1 MKMDELGRSNQI
13 ERRSRR
19 IVSPDD
25 YEDRIGTIEPMAYL
39 PLGNG
44 LSFGDCR
51 CNDRGTLI
59 DGSRHNRILAFDPGT
74 GRISCEGG
82 VTLHDI
88 LLRAIP
94 HRFFLPVTPG
104 TAFATVGG
112 AVATDVHGK
121 NQHARGAFGNHVER
135 LTLLRSTGERLVCSA
150 EENAD
155 LFAATIGGMGLT
167 GLILTVDLQLMKVPS
182 PQIQRHVIR
191 FDNLDEYFA
200 RVERVDEEHEYSVA
214 WIDQLATG
222 RRMGRGVF
230 LAGDHADG
238 SCELPDVPRR
248 LPLSVPFS
256 LPFNPLNTV
265 TMRAMNEY
273 RFRREGPSETVSTMP
288 WNSYFYP
295 LDAIGSWDRLYGPG
309 GACQHQSVYPSENA
323 PEITARLLE
332 TARRAG
338 HASFLTVLRRFGN
351 VASRGLLSFA
361 RPGFALTLDFANRGE
376 ATFKL
381 LDELDRIVVD
391 AAGAVN
397 PCNNVRMSREIFEA
411 SFPAWGKLET
421 LRDPAMVS
429 DFWRRTALALE
440 D

>member
-1 MKMDELGRSNQI
+1 MKMDELGRSDPQ
-13 ERRSRR
+13 RT
-19 IVSPDD
+19 VLPDD
-25 YEDRIGTIEPMAYL
+25 YEDRIGSIEPMAYL
-39 PLGNG
+39 PLGSG
-44 LSFGDCR
+44 LSFGDGR
-51 CNDRGTLI
+51 SNNRGTLI
-59 DGSRHNRILAFDPGT
+59 DSSRHNRILAFDPGA

-112 AVATDVHGK
+112 AVANDVHGK
-121 NQHARGAFGNHVER
+121 NHHARGAFGNHVQR
-135 LTLLRSTGERLVCSA
+135 LTLLRSTGQRLVCSA
-150 EENAD
+150 EKNAD

-182 PQIQRHVIR
+182 PHIQQHVIR

-200 RVERVDEEHEYSVA
+200 RVEGVDEEHEYSVA

-238 SCELPDVPRR
+238 SCELPDIPKK

-265 TMRAMNEY
+265 TMRTVNEY
-273 RFRREGPSETVSTMP
+273 RFRREGPAETISTMT

-295 LDAIGSWDRLYGPG
+295 LDAIGSWNRLYGPRG
-309 GACQHQSVYPSENA
+309 PCQHQSVYPAQSA
-323 PEITARLLE
+323 PEITARLLD

-376 ATFKL
+376 ATSKL

-391 AAGAVN
+391 AGGAVN
-397 PCNNVRMSREIFEA
+397 PCNDFRMSPETFEA
-411 SFPAWGKLET
+411 SFPSWAKLET

-429 DFWRRTALALE
+429 DFWRRTALALKC
-440 D
+440 

>member
-1 MKMDELGRSNQI
+1 MKMVELGGSNWI
-13 ERRSRR
+13 GRRPQRT
-19 IVSPDD
+19 VSPDD
-25 YEDRIGTIEPMAYL
+25 FEDRIGTIEPMAYL
-39 PLGNG
+39 PLGSG

-51 CNDRGTLI
+51 SNDRGTLI
-59 DGSRHNRILAFDPGT
+59 DGSRHNRILSFDPGT

-112 AVATDVHGK
+112 AVANDVHGR
-121 NQHARGAFGNHVER
+121 NHHARGAFGNHVQR

-155 LFAATIGGMGLT
+155 FFAATIGGMGLT
-167 GLILTVDLQLMKVPS
+167 GLILDVDLQLMKVPS
-182 PQIQRHVIR
+182 PHIQRHVIR
-191 FDNLDEYFA
+191 FGNLDEYFA
-200 RVERVDEEHEYSVA
+200 RVERVDEEHEYSIA

-238 SCELPDVPRR
+238 SCELPDVPKR
-248 LPLSVPFS
+248 LPLSVPFA
-256 LPFNPLNTV
+256 LPFNPLDTM
-265 TMRAMNEY
+265 TMRAVNEY
-273 RFRREGPSETVSTMP
+273 RFRRERPAETVSTVT
-288 WNSYFYP
+288 WSSYFYP
-295 LDAIGSWDRLYGPG
+295 LDAIGSWNRLYGPG
-309 GACQHQSVYPSENA
+309 GPCQHQSVYPSENA

-332 TARRAG
+332 AARRAG
-338 HASFLTVLRRFGN
+338 HASFLTVLRRFGDI
-351 VASRGLLSFA
+351 VSRGLLSFA

-376 ATFKL
+376 ATSKL

-391 AAGAVN
+391 AGGAVN
-397 PCNNVRMSREIFEA
+397 PCSDFRMSPQTFAA
-411 SFPAWGKLET
+411 SFPCCAKLEA
-421 LRDPAMVS
+421 LRDPAMMS
-429 DFWRRTALALE
+429 DFWRRIAHI
-440 D
+440 